1 MRRADNIFEHISRN
15 ETLIGSQSVG
25 SMANTVKSLI
35 FVIYGI
41 SNISSIRRFS
51 ISSCFSLCALCYW
64 RPDCGR
70 TSNYCNPG
78 DHNRTCYTTTDKRS
92 SEGAITD
99 GKSKQSVLI
108 EMLNGLET
116 LKSLKG
122 VNLIK
127 ERWSNSVSQQGLK
140 MLKSRFWSQL
150 TSNFA
155 QSGQQLSQIGI
166 VVYGVFLIMTADL
179 TMGALIAC
187 VILSGR
193 TLAPLGQMSN
203 LLGRFTMLAIIKTL
217 RSYLVQNL

>member
-1 MRRADNIFEHISRN
+1 MIIIGLAIQP
-15 ETLIGSQSVG
+15 LI
-25 SMANTVKSLI
+25 
-35 FVIYGI
+35 
-41 SNISSIRRFS
+41 
-51 ISSCFSLCALCYW
+51 
-64 RPDCGR
+64 
-70 TSNYCNPG
+70 
-78 DHNRTCYTTTDKRS
+78 KRS

-193 TLAPLGQMSN
+193 TLAP
-203 LLGRFTMLAIIKTL
+203 
-217 RSYLVQNL
+217 